1 MVYQLILFEVPT
13 EDLPENRRVVEVAY
27 IPVAEAFT
35 PAGKPTKAFLTML
48 QTFHTHSS
56 KHGDWS
62 ALLQVR
68 Q

>member
-1 MVYQLILFEVPT
+1 MVYQLILFEVEPEHQT
-13 EDLPENRRVVEVAY
+13 ENRRIIETEFIFVAD
-27 IPVAEAFT
+27 AFT

-48 QTFHTHSS
+48 QKFHDHST